1 MFLAIYIKFLVFKLQ
16 NNIKFLAFN
25 IKFLVV
31 RPPFLALCARARID
45 ITDVVYNRDKVIY
58 GSGVAFIDRKI
69 KTKTTPLG
77 GRGY

>member
-31 RPPFLALCARARID
+31 RPPPSRIMRARED
-45 ITDVVYNRDKVIY
+45 RHNR
-58 GSGVAFIDRKI
+58 RC
-69 KTKTTPLG
+69 L
-77 GRGY
+77 

>member
-31 RPPFLALCARARID
+31 RPPPFSHYARAR
-45 ITDVVYNRDKVIY
+45 
-58 GSGVAFIDRKI
+58 G
-69 KTKTTPLG
+69 
-77 GRGY
+77 